1 MGKDCVECNSV
12 GLKGLR
18 WFGVHC
24 GERDEIHM
32 KHGLYLQERTGV
44 SKVWLFALGSH
55 NYEEDLTSALEDQ
68 AEARQYKSD
77 ACRHF
82 SSPFRII
89 LPSDSMKSLGVLVLV

>member
-1 MGKDCVECNSV
+1 MRKQMGKDCVECNSV

-55 NYEEDLTSALEDQ
+55 NYEED
-68 AEARQYKSD
+68 
-77 ACRHF
+77 F
-82 SSPFRII
+82 
-89 LPSDSMKSLGVLVLV
+89 

>member
-24 GERDEIHM
+24 GERDEIQM

-44 SKVWLFALGSH
+44 NKVWLL
-55 NYEEDLTSALEDQ
+55 
-68 AEARQYKSD
+68 R
-77 ACRHF
+77 
-82 SSPFRII
+82 
-89 LPSDSMKSLGVLVLV
+89 